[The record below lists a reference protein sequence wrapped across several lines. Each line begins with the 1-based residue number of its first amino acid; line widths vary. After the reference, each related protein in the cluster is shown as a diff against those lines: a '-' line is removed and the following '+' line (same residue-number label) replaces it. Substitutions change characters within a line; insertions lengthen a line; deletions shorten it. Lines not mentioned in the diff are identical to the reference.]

1 LGGTV
6 KQKVIVS
13 FAIIGPIQLLARQQ
27 IVSISFAAA
36 YNIDSINGHG
46 RAIVGGVVGTTGFK
60 GIISVQTGL
69 DHKNTP
75 CTHSAVPN
83 INRIGNGVQV
93 GVEGK
98 IKVRFKP
105 KIDFLEIRI
114 SVGTI

>member
-6 KQKVIVS
+6 KQQVIVS
-13 FAIIGPIQLLARQQ
+13 FTIIWSVQLLARQQ

-36 YNIDSINGHG
+36 YNIDPVNGHG
-46 RAIVGGVVGTTGFK
+46 RTIVGGMVGTTGFK

-75 CTHSAVPN
+75 CTHSAIPY
-83 INRIGNGVQV
+83 IDRIGNSVQV